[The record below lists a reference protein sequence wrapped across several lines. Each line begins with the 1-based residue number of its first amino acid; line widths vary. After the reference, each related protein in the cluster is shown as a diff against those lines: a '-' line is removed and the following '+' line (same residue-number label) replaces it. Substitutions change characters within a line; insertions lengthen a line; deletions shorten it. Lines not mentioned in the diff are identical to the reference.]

1 MKCVCVTLLISV
13 KLTDMRT
20 STLIPKSCDFYFA
33 SSPHWKELGS
43 LWNCLDNLCTPLP
56 CRQNNEY
63 IFNGNLSEY
72 ITRHRRVIK
81 SGAWPLTTR
90 NSYPILPLY
99 HGLICRSC
107 LTPRLFITELPRAL
121 WQWNTSTLIYWVR
134 KIRQWACHNC
144 SSNLPSQ
151 ATSTQASLLRN
162 KNWVLLYTMHY

>member
-1 MKCVCVTLLISV
+1 MKSASEERLSPTRPNMPVVDKTPIHIFFIIQSKPEYGLLSVCVCHCSNIWV

-56 CRQNNEY
+56 SRQNNEY

-72 ITRHRRVIK
+72 IKRHKRVIK

-90 NSYPILPLY
+90 NSYPVPPLC

-107 LTPRLFITELPRAL
+107 LTLRLFITELPRAL
-121 WQWNTSTLIYWVR
+121 WQWNISALIYWV
-134 KIRQWACHNC
+134 
-144 SSNLPSQ
+144 
-151 ATSTQASLLRN
+151 
-162 KNWVLLYTMHY
+162 

>member
-1 MKCVCVTLLISV
+1 MSIYIFFRIQAKPEYGLVGGCACACACACARVRVCVRSNIGV

-33 SSPHWKELGS
+33 SSPPWKELGS

-72 ITRHRRVIK
+72 IKRHRRVIK

-90 NSYPILPLY
+90 NSYPVPPLC
-99 HGLICRSC
+99 HVLICRSC

-121 WQWNTSTLIYWVR
+121 WQWNTSTLIYWV
-134 KIRQWACHNC
+134 
-144 SSNLPSQ
+144 
-151 ATSTQASLLRN
+151 
-162 KNWVLLYTMHY
+162 